1 MIKFGISILLAER
14 PDWRKQK
21 IALVTNNA
29 ATTENDIP
37 SHLALIKAGF
47 NIVKLFSPEH
57 GFNTKGADG
66 EKMPDGFDVA
76 TKLPIISLY
85 SEKLKPNAT
94 DLADVDLVLF
104 DIPDIGARFYTYLW
118 TLTYLIEACKEY
130 NKPLIILDRPN
141 PIGLD
146 LAQIE
151 GPMLDELNCSSFIGR
166 WDIPL
171 RHSCTLG
178 ELALYFNDIKNINAS
193 VTVIKCEQLSRSDF
207 FPNWGINFTPTSPAI
222 NSFNAAILYPGLG
235 MLEATNLTEGRG
247 TNLSFQMVAA
257 PWLMHASEIQK
268 QLEDVLHIE
277 AITTIPKE
285 AKFAGEICNGL
296 YISPKNYNEFDAVK
310 TGLLLIKLIKD
321 SHPLHFKWQP
331 YLTNA
336 NPDGTK
342 HLDKLLGIANSEDL
356 FELPLSDFES
366 TINNLCTVSA
376 FQEKVKP
383 YLLYE

>member
-1 MIKFGISILLAER
+1 MIKFGISVLLAQR
-14 PDWRKQK
+14 PNWRKQK

-29 ATTENDIP
+29 ATTENGIS
-37 SHLALIKAGF
+37 SHLALINAGF

-57 GFNTKGADG
+57 GFTTRGADG
-66 EKMPDGFDVA
+66 EKMPNGFDDS

-94 DLADVDLVLF
+94 DLEDVDLVLF

-118 TLTYLIEACKEY
+118 TLTYLVEACKEY
-130 NKPLIILDRPN
+130 NKPLVILDRPN
-141 PIGLD
+141 PISLD
-146 LAQIE
+146 LAKIE

-166 WDIPL
+166 WNIPL

-178 ELALYFNDIKNINAS
+178 ELALYFNDIKNINAA
-193 VTVIKCEQLSRSDF
+193 VTVVKCEQLSRSDF

-257 PWLMHASEIQK
+257 PWLIHTCHIQK
-268 QLEDVLHIE
+268 KLQTILQIE
-277 AITTIPKE
+277 AISTIPKE
-285 AKFAGEICNGL
+285 AKYAGETCNGL
-296 YISPKNYNEFDAVK
+296 YISPKNYSEFNAVK

-321 SHPLHFKWQP
+321 SYPLHFKWQP
-331 YLTNA
+331 YLTNV

-356 FELPLSDFES
+356 FELHLSTFES
-366 TINNLCTVSA
+366 TINNLCTVYE
-376 FQEKVKP
+376 FREKIKP